1 MSKGKATA
9 RLNDIL
15 SQGSSV
21 KTSGVKSVLDQ
32 EKEATPSHDEDPE
45 IQDITE
51 ITTLLQEHHQLVK
64 MLLRI

>member
-1 MSKGKATA
+1 M
-9 RLNDIL
+9 
-15 SQGSSV
+15 